1 MSSNVGSV
9 PDPKTKLIVMAECC
23 YAYLLRYLICNA
35 VLPLYVQEELF
46 QLPGLHTE
54 VALIRDCL
62 DTGTPDKMRILLLH
76 PLMSCSQSI
85 EMLDIVYIWP

>member
-1 MSSNVGSV
+1 MLLCL
-9 PDPKTKLIVMAECC
+9 PI
-23 YAYLLRYLICNA
+23 LRYLICNA

-62 DTGTPDKMRILLLH
+62 DTGTPDKMRILLLDR
-76 PLMSCSQSI
+76 SCCSVSV